1 MVNDSKLNCMIT
13 IISGTNRP
21 HSKTIL
27 IAKYCFDHLT
37 GLGESCQLLD
47 LVDINIPLLSN
58 EMYKSD
64 GQHPYI
70 SALQDKYLIDSD
82 HWLIIS
88 PEYNGS
94 FPGILKLFFDAVS
107 VRRYDDTFSGKK
119 ASLIGIAS
127 GRAGNF
133 RGMEHLTGILNY
145 LNILVMPNKLPV
157 SVIEKNIQKNGFIED
172 STAYTLNAFMGEV
185 IQFNRM
191 YDPINSIS

>member
-1 MVNDSKLNCMIT
+1 MVT

-21 HSKTIL
+21 NSRTRL
-27 IAKYCFDHLT
+27 IAKFCLETLT
-37 GLGESCQLLD
+37 HLGEEVKLLD
-47 LVDINIPLLSN
+47 LVDLNLPILSD
-58 EMYKSD
+58 EMYNAT

-70 SALQDKYLIDSD
+70 SALQDNYLIHSD

-107 VRRYDDTFSGKK
+107 VRRYKDTFSGKT
-119 ASLIGIAS
+119 ASLIGVAS

-145 LNILVMPNKLPV
+145 LNIIVMPNKLPV
-157 SVIEKNIQKNGFIED
+157 SVIDKNITESGNIEK
-172 STAYTLNAFMGEV
+172 STAAALDAFLQETLIFHKNFRQEKV
-185 IQFNRM
+185 NI
-191 YDPINSIS
+191 

>member
-1 MVNDSKLNCMIT
+1 MGLAGILLNMIT

-21 HSKTIL
+21 NSRTSL
-27 IAKYCFDHLT
+27 IASHCLQVLYDA
-37 GLGESCQLLD
+37 GEDVQLLD
-47 LVDINIPLLSN
+47 LVDLNLPILSD
-58 EMYKSD
+58 EMYNAS

-70 SALQDKYLIDSD
+70 STLQDKYLIHSD

-107 VRRYDDTFSGKK
+107 VRRYKETFSGKS
-119 ASLIGIAS
+119 ASMIGVAS

-145 LNILVMPNKLPV
+145 LNVLVMPNKLPV
-157 SVIEKNIQKNGFIED
+157 SVIEKNISENGTIEKITSLVLSSFLEEMIVFYRNQKQEKVNF
-172 STAYTLNAFMGEV
+172 
-185 IQFNRM
+185 
-191 YDPINSIS
+191 

>member
-1 MVNDSKLNCMIT
+1 MIT

-21 HSKTIL
+21 NSRTKL
-27 IAKYCFDHLT
+27 IASHCLQALADA
-37 GLGESCQLLD
+37 GEDVQLLD
-47 LVDINIPLLSN
+47 LVDINLPILSD
-58 EMYKSD
+58 EMYNAS

-70 SALQDKYLIDSD
+70 GNLQDKYLINSD

-107 VRRYDDTFSGKK
+107 VRRYKETFSGKS
-119 ASLIGIAS
+119 ASMIGVAS

-145 LNILVMPNKLPV
+145 LNVVVMPNKLPV
-157 SVIEKNIQKNGFIED
+157 SVIEKNISENGAIEKTT
-172 STAYTLNAFMGEV
+172 SVVLSSFLEEMTIFYRNQRQEKGVF
-185 IQFNRM
+185 
-191 YDPINSIS
+191 